1 MKLIRINKESLLQDI
16 DLYLLIVR
24 WSAIF
29 ASAIIYIISKPGN
42 KILVPPFIILLI
54 LISINLPI
62 SIFIWRK
69 LPYKSGH
76 IIWILILD
84 IIQGS
89 ISVFLTG
96 GYDSLFFVMYLL
108 AIAEAGICLN
118 WNLAAGWIISIDGVQ
133 ILSTTLHWAA
143 TGNTVSSYALVGRF
157 LRLIIV
163 GLIVI
168 MLGELLRR
176 EEINRNKAII
186 SAANLK
192 TLNTIFTEFES
203 TDFNNSQIFE
213 ILLKSLECI
222 ENVGYSF
229 VIFRNNILKDTW
241 EIHATSKPQLYPI
254 GFKFYNLIN
263 YKYESFIFR
272 KTRDDININKTF
284 FNPNI
289 VEVIGINLSDYNE
302 KNKGLLIIGKNSLTE
317 LIDDEDFFLKALALE
332 AQLVLHNTYI
342 FQEKQNQIKQL
353 AEFKEMQT
361 TFFSAAGHEI
371 KTPLTILKTLLS
383 TLRITIKEPTEVQ
396 NEIFNTLESNVARL
410 DNLTTDILETAKLET
425 SELVLNIKDIDLLK
439 IINKQIEAMLP
450 IAERKNQKITVKL
463 PENFQ
468 NSNKLIITGDSK
480 RISQIISNLL
490 SNALKFSKPDSSIDI
505 EISLIKNFIQICI
518 FDNAPVLT
526 EEEEKKI
533 FDKYYTSS
541 NDKALSGFGLGLF
554 IVKKLVDLH
563 NGKIWVQ
570 KRSGGKGFCFNL
582 PLKSEGYYENT

>member
-1 MKLIRINKESLLQDI
+1 MKLIRINKGSLLQDI

-24 WSAIF
+24 WSAIL

-69 LPYKSGH
+69 LPYKSGR

-222 ENVGYSF
+222 ENVDYSF
-229 VIFRNNILKDTW
+229 VIFRNDILKDTW

-439 IINKQIEAMLP
+439 IIDKQIEAMLP
-450 IAERKNQKITVKL
+450 IAERKNQQITVKL

-490 SNALKFSKPDSSIDI
+490 SNALKFSKQDSPIDI
-505 EISLIKNFIQICI
+505 EISLIKNFMQICI
-518 FDNAPVLT
+518 FDNAPVLS

>member
-1 MKLIRINKESLLQDI
+1 MKFRRFTKGALLQEI
-16 DLYLLIVR
+16 DTYLLIVR

-29 ASAIIYIISKPGN
+29 ASAIIYIITKPGN
-42 KILVPPFIILLI
+42 ELLVPAFIILLI
-54 LISINLPI
+54 LISINLPV
-62 SIFIWRK
+62 SIFIWK
-69 LPYKSGH
+69 KEPYKSGH

-89 ISVFLTG
+89 IAVFLTG

-118 WNLAAGWIISIDGVQ
+118 WNMAAGWIISINGIQ

-143 TGNTVSSYALVGRF
+143 TGNKVSSYALVGRF

-192 TLNTIFTEFES
+192 TLNTIFTEFE
-203 TDFNNSQIFE
+203 TTNFNNSQIFE
-213 ILLKSLECI
+213 ILLKSLESI
-222 ENVGYSF
+222 ENVDYSF
-229 VIFRNNILKDTW
+229 VIFRTDIQKDLW
-241 EIHATSKPQLYPI
+241 EINATSRPELYPV
-254 GFKFYNLIN
+254 GFEFFNLIN

-272 KTRDDININKTF
+272 KNRDDNNINKAF
-284 FNPNI
+284 FRPNI
-289 VEVIGINLSDYNE
+289 KEVIGINLSDYNE

-317 LIDDEDFFLKALALE
+317 TIDDEDFFLKALALE

-342 FQEKQNQIKQL
+342 FQEKQNQIRQL

-383 TLRITIKEPTEVQ
+383 TLRITITDQTQIQ
-396 NEIFNTLESNVARL
+396 NEIFDTLESNVKRL

-425 SELVLNIKDIDLLK
+425 SELVLIIKNIDLLK
-439 IINKQIEAMLP
+439 LIKNQIEAMNP
-450 IAERKNQKITVKL
+450 IAERKNQQITIKIPKKF
-463 PENFQ
+463 NKI
-468 NSNKLIITGDSK
+468 NKLIIPGDSK

-518 FDNAPVLT
+518 FDNAPLLT
-526 EEEEKKI
+526 EEEEKKV

-541 NDKALSGFGLGLF
+541 KDKALSGFGLGLF

-563 NGKIWVQ
+563 NGKIWIQ
-570 KRSGGKGFCFNL
+570 KRSGRKGFCFIL
-582 PLKSEGYYENT
+582 PLKSEVNYENT